1 MASELHGER
10 IPLRVSRG
18 CVVAPVPADLSSEV
32 LARLRADCLE
42 SVRASSARGL
52 VLDLS
57 AVDVMDA
64 ADFAAL
70 RATLGMV
77 RLLGARPVL
86 VGLRPGVIMA
96 LMDLD
101 VDVEGLLAVQTLDDA
116 FALLETG
123 A

>member
-1 MASELHGER
+1 MPADLHGER

-18 CVVAPVPADLSSEV
+18 CVVASVPTDLTSEV
-32 LARLRADCLE
+32 LTRLRADCLE
-42 SVRASSARGL
+42 SIRASSAGGL
-52 VLDLS
+52 ILDLS
-57 AVDVMDA
+57 AVDLMDA

-70 RATLGMV
+70 RATLGMA

-86 VGLRPGVIMA
+86 VGLRPGVIVA

-101 VDVEGLLAVQTLDDA
+101 VDVDGLLGVQTLDDA